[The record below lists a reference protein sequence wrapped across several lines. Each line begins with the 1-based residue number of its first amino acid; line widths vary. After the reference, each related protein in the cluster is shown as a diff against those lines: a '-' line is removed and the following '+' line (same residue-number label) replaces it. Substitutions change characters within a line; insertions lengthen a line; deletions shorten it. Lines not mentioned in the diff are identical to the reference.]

1 MVATIARLRADVVRR
16 FGLPER
22 RTALTEVTDSW
33 LGELFAEAH
42 ARVPVPACLA
52 AVGGHGRKEL
62 APGSDVDLLLLH
74 RGNAEQVEALASAVW
89 YPIWD
94 AGLRLDHSVR
104 TVAEARRAA
113 ADDVKVMLGLL
124 DARALAGDETFV
136 MNLREAVLADWRSMA
151 ATRLDDLHALVE
163 QRRSRF
169 GDLAQ
174 MLEPELKEAY
184 GGLREASVLRA
195 ISASWLVDVPHT
207 DWAGAADQLLDVREA
222 LHAVTGRRSDVLLLQ
237 EQDAVAKELGLPDA
251 DALLRHVYQAARHLA
266 YASDVA
272 WYRVH
277 RTTRR
282 SPRLAKRPLLRRTAD
297 RVPLADGVV
306 VQDGEVVLASEVMP
320 ERDPVLVLRVA
331 GAAAQAGLP
340 IAHHTLERLAAGAAP
355 LPTPWPPAARDAF
368 VRLLGSGHALVGAWE
383 ALDHFG
389 FVDSWFPEWAVVR
402 AAPQRNPMHRFT
414 VDRHLIETVVEAST
428 LTREVDRPDLLLVAA
443 LLHDIGKSRA
453 GDHCDIGALLTADI
467 APRIGFDDADTGVLV
482 DLVQHHLFL
491 AEAATKRD
499 IDDPRTMAMI
509 TEVFPDVQTVAL
521 LGSLSVADARATGPA
536 VSSDW
541 RLSLIKTLTN
551 HVVRTAQGQAP
562 AVSSELSADEQ
573 LALAQPGTWVFLDQ
587 SDWGCA
593 VTVAAPDA
601 PGLLATVAAI
611 LAVHRLQVR
620 AARVRTVDGRAL
632 QSWQVTPLYGA
643 PPSGVLLGEE
653 IRRAVEG
660 LHDPTEVLR
669 ARELEFQP
677 SRMSAFPEPR
687 VHVDTSAEACFIEVR
702 AHDRPALL
710 YSVART
716 ITDCGMAI
724 HGANVDTLGS
734 DVIDVFSVG
743 EVDGRPV
750 SEARGKQVGAAI
762 LNSLREQAGLP

>member
-1 MVATIARLRADVVRR
+1 MVATIADLRADVVRR

-22 RTALTEVTDSW
+22 RIALTEVTDRW
-33 LGELFAEAH
+33 LAEIFHEAH
-42 ARVPVPACLA
+42 TRVPVSACVV
-52 AVGGHGRKEL
+52 AVGGHGRREL

-74 RGNAEQVEALASAVW
+74 RGNAEQVQALATALW

-124 DARALAGDETFV
+124 DARAVAGDATLLTQ
-136 MNLREAVLADWRSMA
+136 LREAVLADWRSMA
-151 ATRLDDLHALVE
+151 GTRLHDLYEIVE
-163 QRRSRF
+163 FRRARY

-195 ISASWLVDVPHT
+195 IAASWLVDVPHT
-207 DWAGAADQLLDVREA
+207 DWAGAAGRLLDVRDA
-222 LHAVTGRRSDVLLLQ
+222 LHAVTGRRSDVLVLQ
-237 EQDAVAKELGLPDA
+237 EQDAVAAELELPDA

-277 RTTRR
+277 RATRQA
-282 SPRLAKRPLLRRTAD
+282 PRLAKRALHRRTSD
-297 RVPLADGVV
+297 RIPLADGVV
-306 VQDGEVVLASEVMP
+306 VHDGEVVLASDVNP

-331 GAAAQAGLP
+331 AAASQAGLP
-340 IAHHTLERLAAGAAP
+340 IAHHTLERLAAHATP
-355 LPTPWPPAARDAF
+355 LPTPWPHAARDAF
-368 VRLLGSGHALVGAWE
+368 VRLLGSGQALVGAWE
-383 ALDHFG
+383 ALDQWG
-389 FVDSWFPEWAVVR
+389 FIDTWLPEWSVIR

-414 VDRHLIETVVEAST
+414 VDRHLVETVVEASA
-428 LTREVDRPDLLLVAA
+428 LTRNVDRPDLLLVAA
-443 LLHDIGKSRA
+443 LLHDIGKA
-453 GDHCDIGALLTADI
+453 QPGDHSDVGAALTADI
-467 APRIGFDDADTGVLV
+467 APRIGFDAADTGVLV

-491 AEAATKRD
+491 ADTATKRD
-499 IDDPRTMAMI
+499 IDDPRTVAMV
-509 TEVFPDVQTVAL
+509 TQVLPDVGTVAL
-521 LGSLSVADARATGPA
+521 LGALSVADARATGPA
-536 VSSDW
+536 VSSEW
-541 RLSLIKTLTN
+541 RLSLINALTSR
-551 HVVRTAQGQAP
+551 VVDAVQGRAP
-562 AVSSELSADEQ
+562 VESPELSADEL
-573 LALAQPGTWVFLDQ
+573 LALAQPGTWVFLEQ
-587 SDWGCA
+587 SEGSCA

-620 AARVRTVDGRAL
+620 SARVRTIDNRAL

-660 LHDPTEVLR
+660 LHDPAEVLR

-677 SRMSAFPEPR
+677 SRQSAFPEPR
-687 VHVDTSAEACFIEVR
+687 VHVDTSTDPCLIEVR

-710 YSVART
+710 YSIART
-716 ITDCGMAI
+716 IADCSLVI

-734 DVIDVFSVG
+734 DVIDVFTVG
-743 EVDGRPV
+743 EADGR
-750 SEARGKQVGAAI
+750 SITDARGQQVGAAI